1 MGAVSNLPKTLP
13 YRVWRGLLS
22 ILAGGGAAAGFR
34 GRRRVPALLLGLLLL
49 VGGAQART
57 TLTVIGLPVT
67 DPLTRVV
74 VEEYTLARQ
83 LKPVRFISTVKAT
96 DWLMDRPILAA
107 ALARHLHPALERYH
121 VTETGAGQYLI
132 DDMDSLRGSVRL
144 VARAPERRI
153 YFVEGS
159 FRSLAHIL
167 NLSGSMVFTLQY
179 RERWDEG
186 ESYVEVDPQ
195 LFLRIDSP
203 VAHSVL
209 KVLAPLLHGTIDR
222 RIASLTAASQAVS
235 ERLAKD
241 PQGLYREM
249 QTWPDVRPG
258 DLVAYRQA
266 FRISEEA
273 R

>member
-1 MGAVSNLPKTLP
+1 VS
-13 YRVWRGLLS
+13 
-22 ILAGGGAAAGFR
+22 
-34 GRRRVPALLLGLLLL
+34 ALLLGLLLL
-49 VGGAQART
+49 VGGAQGRT

-67 DPLTRVV
+67 DPSTRAV

-83 LKPVRFISTVKAT
+83 LKPVRFIGTVKAT

-107 ALARHLHPALERYH
+107 ALARHLHPALERYQ
-121 VTETGAGQYLI
+121 VTETETGQYLI
-132 DDMDSLRGSVRL
+132 DDRDSLRGSVRL
-144 VARAPERRI
+144 VTRAPERRI

-203 VAHSVL
+203 LAHGVL

-222 RIASLTAASQAVS
+222 RIAGLTAASQAVS

-266 FRISEEA
+266 FRITEES